1 MLVTVTRNRCF
12 SDDNPQEKQVLR
24 LMRYTLG
31 QAAKE
36 TGVSKPTLS
45 RAVKKGDLSAEGGGG
60 SPYKIDP
67 SELGRWLTVYRE
79 RNPESSS
86 STTPSETPETPHRN
100 KDLKAEVDALREQ
113 IVREETE
120 RARERAQLEAHIAD
134 LRGRVERA
142 ERKEDQL
149 MAQLTDQR
157 EAKAEAIE
165 PSKRRG
171 FFARFKG
178 WIKPF

>member
-1 MLVTVTRNRCF
+1 M
-12 SDDNPQEKQVLR
+12 K
-24 LMRYTLG
+24 YTLG

-67 SELGRWLTVYRE
+67 SELGRWLSSYRE
-79 RNPESSS
+79 RNPETAAT
-86 STTPSETPETPHRN
+86 TTPKVTPETPN
-100 KDLKAEVDALREQ
+100 VNNDLEAEVNALREQ
-113 IVREETE
+113 IAREETE
-120 RARERAQLEAHIAD
+120 RARERVQLEAHIAD

-157 EAKAEAIE
+157 E
-165 PSKRRG
+165 SKIAAVELPQKRG
-171 FFARFKG
+171 FFARFTR
-178 WIKPF
+178 

>member
-1 MLVTVTRNRCF
+1 M
-12 SDDNPQEKQVLR
+12 K
-24 LMRYTLG
+24 YTLG

-67 SELGRWLTVYRE
+67 SELGRWLAGYRE
-79 RNPESSS
+79 RNPEIAALA
-86 STTPSETPETPHRN
+86 TPPETPETPSRN
-100 KDLKAEVDALREQ
+100 KDLEAEVDALREQ

-120 RARERAQLEAHIAD
+120 RARERVQLEAHIAD

-157 EAKAEAIE
+157 DQTVELGSTQTKH
-165 PSKRRG
+165 G
-171 FFARFKG
+171 FFSRFLR
-178 WIKPF
+178 

>member
-1 MLVTVTRNRCF
+1 MF
-12 SDDNPQEKQVLR
+12 SIRQPQEKQVLR
-24 LMRYTLG
+24 LMKYTLG
-31 QAAKE
+31 QAANE

-67 SELGRWLTVYRE
+67 SELGRWLAGYRE
-79 RNPESSS
+79 RNPES
-86 STTPSETPETPHRN
+86 TTPVTPHEIPETPSRN
-100 KDLKAEVDALREQ
+100 KDLEAEVGALREQ

-120 RARERAQLEAHIAD
+120 RTRERVQLEAHIAD

-157 EAKAEAIE
+157 EAKNDATE
-165 PSKRRG
+165 PPTRRS
-171 FFARFKG
+171 FFARFTR
-178 WIKPF
+178 

>member
-1 MLVTVTRNRCF
+1 M
-12 SDDNPQEKQVLR
+12 K
-24 LMRYTLG
+24 YTLG

-67 SELGRWLTVYRE
+67 SELGRWLSCYRE
-79 RNPESSS
+79 RNPEAAA
-86 STTPSETPETPHRN
+86 TATPADTPETPN
-100 KDLKAEVDALREQ
+100 VNNDLEAEVNALREQ
-113 IVREETE
+113 IAREETE
-120 RARERAQLEAHIAD
+120 RARERVQLEAHIAD

-157 EAKAEAIE
+157 E
-165 PSKRRG
+165 SKTAAVELPQKRS
-171 FFARFKG
+171 FFARFTR
-178 WIKPF
+178 

>member
-1 MLVTVTRNRCF
+1 M
-12 SDDNPQEKQVLR
+12 K
-24 LMRYTLG
+24 YTLG

-67 SELGRWLTVYRE
+67 SELGRWLAGYRE
-79 RNPESSS
+79 RNPE
-86 STTPSETPETPHRN
+86 TTDLETPVGTHETLSKNR
-100 KDLKAEVDALREQ
+100 DLEAEVDALREH

-120 RARERAQLEAHIAD
+120 RARERVQLEAHIAD

-157 EAKAEAIE
+157 EAKIKPLE
-165 PSKRRG
+165 PPQRRG
-171 FFARFKG
+171 FFARFTR
-178 WIKPF
+178 

>member
-1 MLVTVTRNRCF
+1 M
-12 SDDNPQEKQVLR
+12 K
-24 LMRYTLG
+24 YTLG

-67 SELGRWLTVYRE
+67 SELGRWLSGYRE
-79 RNPESSS
+79 RNPEAAAT
-86 STTPSETPETPHRN
+86 TTPADTPETPN
-100 KDLKAEVDALREQ
+100 VNNDLEAEVNALREQ
-113 IVREETE
+113 IAREETE
-120 RARERAQLEAHIAD
+120 RARERVQLEAHIAD

-157 EAKAEAIE
+157 E
-165 PSKRRG
+165 SKTAAVELPQKRG
-171 FFARFKG
+171 FFARFTR
-178 WIKPF
+178 

>member
-1 MLVTVTRNRCF
+1 M
-12 SDDNPQEKQVLR
+12 K
-24 LMRYTLG
+24 YTLG

-67 SELGRWLTVYRE
+67 SELGRWLSGYRE
-79 RNPESSS
+79 RNPEAAAT
-86 STTPSETPETPHRN
+86 TTPSDTPETPN
-100 KDLKAEVDALREQ
+100 INNDLEAEVNALREQ
-113 IVREETE
+113 IAREETE
-120 RARERAQLEAHIAD
+120 RARERVQLEAHIAD

-157 EAKAEAIE
+157 E
-165 PSKRRG
+165 SKTAAVKLPQKRG
-171 FFARFKG
+171 FFARFTR
-178 WIKPF
+178 

>member
-1 MLVTVTRNRCF
+1 M
-12 SDDNPQEKQVLR
+12 K
-24 LMRYTLG
+24 YTLG

-60 SPYKIDP
+60 TPYKIDP
-67 SELGRWLTVYRE
+67 SELGRWLSGYRE
-79 RNPESSS
+79 RNPESTAT
-86 STTPSETPETPHRN
+86 TTPADTPETPN
-100 KDLKAEVDALREQ
+100 VNNDLEAEVNALREQ
-113 IVREETE
+113 IAREETE
-120 RARERAQLEAHIAD
+120 RARERVQLEAHIAD

-157 EAKAEAIE
+157 ESKAAAVEL
-165 PSKRRG
+165 PQKRG
-171 FFARFKG
+171 FFARFTR
-178 WIKPF
+178 

>member
-1 MLVTVTRNRCF
+1 M
-12 SDDNPQEKQVLR
+12 K
-24 LMRYTLG
+24 YTLG

-60 SPYKIDP
+60 KPYKIDP
-67 SELGRWLTVYRE
+67 SELGRWLTSYRE
-79 RNPESSS
+79 RNPEEIV
-86 STTPSETPETPHRN
+86 TATPSETLETANVN
-100 KDLKAEVDALREQ
+100 KRLEAEVEVLREQ
-113 IVREETE
+113 VE
-120 RARERAQLEAHIAD
+120 RGEAERMRERIQLEAHIDD

-157 EAKAEAIE
+157 EAKSELVE
-165 PSKRRG
+165 PPKKRG
-171 FFARFKG
+171 FFGRFTG
-178 WIKPF
+178 

>member
-1 MLVTVTRNRCF
+1 MF
-12 SDDNPQEKQVLR
+12 SIQQPHEKQVFR
-24 LMRYTLG
+24 PMKYTLG

-60 SPYKIDP
+60 IPYKIDP
-67 SELGRWLTVYRE
+67 SELGRWLVGYRE
-79 RNPESSS
+79 RTPEVADHETSR
-86 STTPSETPETPHRN
+86 ETPDTHSRN
-100 KDLKAEVDALREQ
+100 KELEAEVDALREQ

-120 RARERAQLEAHIAD
+120 RARERVQLEAHIAD

-157 EAKAEAIE
+157 EVKTE
-165 PSKRRG
+165 PVELPRRRG
-171 FFARFKG
+171 IFARFRR
-178 WIKPF
+178 

>member
-1 MLVTVTRNRCF
+1 MF
-12 SDDNPQEKQVLR
+12 SIRQPQEKQVLR
-24 LMRYTLG
+24 PMKYTLG

-67 SELGRWLTVYRE
+67 SELGRWLAGYRE
-79 RNPESSS
+79 RNPE
-86 STTPSETPETPHRN
+86 TATLVTPHETSETPSRN
-100 KDLKAEVDALREQ
+100 KDLEAEVDALREQ

-120 RARERAQLEAHIAD
+120 RARERVQLEAHIAD

-157 EAKAEAIE
+157 EAKTEAIE
-165 PSKRRG
+165 PPRRRG
-171 FFARFKG
+171 FFARFMR
-178 WIKPF
+178 

>member
-1 MLVTVTRNRCF
+1 M
-12 SDDNPQEKQVLR
+12 K
-24 LMRYTLG
+24 YTLG

-67 SELGRWLTVYRE
+67 SELGRWLVGYRE
-79 RNPESSS
+79 RNPENATSA
-86 STTPSETPETPHRN
+86 TPNETPETPSRN
-100 KDLKAEVDALREQ
+100 KDLEAEIDALREQ

-120 RARERAQLEAHIAD
+120 RARERVQLEAHIAD

-157 EAKAEAIE
+157 DAKTE
-165 PSKRRG
+165 PVEPPRRRG
-171 FFARFKG
+171 FFARFRK
-178 WIKPF
+178 